1 MYPNKQNKTECSGI
15 KSGLSNMIDAEAEQS
30 MSSVNEIINA
40 LPWHDRAVEHGSAVR
55 PDTYMQ
61 EQAQARAATDRIRA
75 NRSRFHGDIIVG
87 S

>member
-40 LPWHDRAVEHGSAVR
+40 
-55 PDTYMQ
+55 DTYLQ
-61 EQAQARAATDRIRA
+61 ERARALAATDRIRA
-75 NRSRFHGDIIVG
+75 NRSRFHGGIIVG